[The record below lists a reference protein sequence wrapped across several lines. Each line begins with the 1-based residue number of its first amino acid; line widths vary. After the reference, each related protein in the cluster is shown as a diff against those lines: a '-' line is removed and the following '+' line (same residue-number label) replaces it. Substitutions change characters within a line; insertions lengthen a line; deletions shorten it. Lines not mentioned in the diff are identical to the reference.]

1 MMMTYRTPLK
11 SIRLKCLDC
20 ATTNSAVNDCE
31 FNDYFL
37 YPLRF
42 GKNIPKGISRL
53 KAIRKYCVLWCMNGQ
68 RKEVASCAITNCSLY
83 PFRLGKN
90 PKLFGKKSKQ
100 VKITPKIPLE
110 FEKVAAGRHF

>member
-20 ATTNSAVNDCE
+20 ATTNSAVKNCE
-31 FNDYFL
+31 FTDCFL

-42 GKNIPKGISRL
+42 GKNLPKGTSRL

-68 RKEVASCAITNCSLY
+68 RNEVASCTITNCSLY

-90 PKLFGKKSKQ
+90 PKLSGKRSKQ
-100 VKITPKIPLE
+100 SKTSSKHVLE
-110 FEKVAAGRHF
+110 FERRVAGR